1 MCPNMGRFEAAGG
14 YKPPLLAAMGNLP
27 PFFCGGNLRGGSFP
41 ETEEGEMAESAVH
54 FEAAVAK
61 GRESE
66 IAQQL
71 EAIGDNRLWAYL
83 EDLEPGDVLKVAI
96 DISVV
101 EEGEG

>member
-1 MCPNMGRFEAAGG
+1 
-14 YKPPLLAAMGNLP
+14 
-27 PFFCGGNLRGGSFP
+27 
-41 ETEEGEMAESAVH
+41 MAESAVH
-54 FEAAVAK
+54 LEAAVAK

-83 EDLEPGDVLKVAI
+83 EDLEPGDVLKVSI